1 MRQIKYIVFH
11 CTGAP
16 STQTVNVILDYWK
29 RVKGW
34 TKVGYHHLIEANGTI
49 HDLAPIAE
57 TTNGVAG
64 YNANSI
70 HICYIGGNNWQDTRT
85 PEQKA
90 AMEKLVRKY
99 HSIYPDAKICG
110 HRDFSPDKNKNG
122 IIEPSEYMKFCPAFE
137 VSTWIKSLNII

>member
-16 STQTVNVILDYWK
+16 STQKVSVILDYWK

-34 TKVGYHHLIEANGTI
+34 TKVGYHHLIEANGKVN
-49 HDLAPIAE
+49 DLAPISE

-64 YNANSI
+64 YNANAI
-70 HICYIGGNNWQDTRT
+70 HICYIGGDNWKDTRT

-90 AMEKLVRKY
+90 AMEALVKKY
-99 HSIYPDAKICG
+99 HKLYPQAKICG

-122 IIEPSEYMKFCPAFE
+122 IIDPSEYMKFCPAFE